1 MEQTTAVS
9 SEADTQS
16 IETREETTTEH
27 SENFSVVLN
36 ESTTLLTSAESKAS
50 TLQTTSANDIPEQK
64 AGYTIQVTLSPRGVY
79 GSGASTNQGFTMTD
93 AVNATPSITEV
104 LTVQP
109 ESPPMI
115 STDKSFTVQDI
126 SDVVTTSTQSSST
139 MVAAT
144 TDVEVTFKSMA
155 PTGVVGT
162 EKATSSITSSM
173 TSQEI
178 TMLHE
183 TEAAPT
189 EPSQSSSTSK
199 FLNPSAGGVPNS
211 GIDPMETGRRGPEVT
226 HTTEPPEAYPSV
238 NGVRLRL
245 GLNADYGAC
254 VRGREWQFR
263 EHIRRQLSVL
273 LRVPLPGV
281 RNVRVMPGS
290 IIVEAVMVPVKTS
303 LLEVDKS
310 ALLAARTDLQDRIDR
325 GTVEVTDLDGNRLP
339 IFTST
344 IYSLQPPRGTSYSPV
359 MLGALTAM
367 FFGATSVVVASAY
380 LIRGHLREGH
390 VSPSPEGQPD
400 VELPAV
406 DERPFLRLVSPS
418 LLISTRLDDPA
429 TASILR
435 DARMLPRRSL
445 VPDPPVYKP
454 ARNESDATAVT
465 SLPPP
470 I

>member
-1 MEQTTAVS
+1 MLVVPQMTARSPWSRTAS
-9 SEADTQS
+9 SAC
-16 IETREETTTEH
+16 R
-27 SENFSVVLN
+27 
-36 ESTTLLTSAESKAS
+36 
-50 TLQTTSANDIPEQK
+50 
-64 AGYTIQVTLSPRGVY
+64 
-79 GSGASTNQGFTMTD
+79 
-93 AVNATPSITEV
+93 
-104 LTVQP
+104 TVQ
-109 ESPPMI
+109 SL
-115 STDKSFTVQDI
+115 SA
-126 SDVVTTSTQSSST
+126 SSS
-139 MVAAT
+139 
-144 TDVEVTFKSMA
+144 
-155 PTGVVGT
+155 
-162 EKATSSITSSM
+162 
-173 TSQEI
+173 
-178 TMLHE
+178 L
-183 TEAAPT
+183 
-189 EPSQSSSTSK
+189 
-199 FLNPSAGGVPNS
+199 
-211 GIDPMETGRRGPEVT
+211 ETGRRGPEVT

-470 I
+470 SERGDERPTSTATWQSRSFDLSVTPSDAFSLATTWSSSSFQPNPSLDSQNTGREATSLWTATHSERSTSSPESQVRKGPNYTTVFESARTNGHEQ